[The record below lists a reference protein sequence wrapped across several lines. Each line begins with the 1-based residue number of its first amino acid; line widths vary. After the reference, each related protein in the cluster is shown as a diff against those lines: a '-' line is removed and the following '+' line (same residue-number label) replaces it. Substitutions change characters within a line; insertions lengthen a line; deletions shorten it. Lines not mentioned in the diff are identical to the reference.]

1 MSGYQPKRLY
11 KNVRGK
17 IDEKQQGRGVQA
29 MELKC

>member
-1 MSGYQPKRLY
+1 MSCYQQKRLY

-29 MELKC
+29 M